1 MRPARLLAQILRK
14 VCAPL
19 TKCVPES
26 RSCGGTKVAIP
37 ACMLRSILVLGI
49 VLGGC
54 RREEITHYQVPK
66 AQAAPAAQAVPT
78 DIAPPPAA
86 AEAGLA
92 WTLPKGWT
100 DEAGSGM
107 RYATIKP
114 TTPKVDVSV
123 IVLPGP
129 AGGEL
134 ANVNRWRGQLGLQP
148 IDESAMN
155 AARKALK
162 APAGAIS
169 VYDFSDGQKKNRLIA
184 GLTVLNGSTWFVK
197 MTGEAAAVNAARP
210 DFLNLLQSL
219 HASAN

>member
-1 MRPARLLAQILRK
+1 
-14 VCAPL
+14 
-19 TKCVPES
+19 
-26 RSCGGTKVAIP
+26 
-37 ACMLRSILVLGI
+37 MLRSILLLAV

-54 RREEITHYQVPK
+54 RREEITHYQVDK
-66 AQAAPAAQAVPT
+66 EAQAAPAPAPVPV
-78 DIAPPPAA
+78 AAPAA
-86 AEAGLA
+86 AALA
-92 WTLPKGWT
+92 WKLPAGWT

-148 IDESAMN
+148 IDEAAMN
-155 AARKALK
+155 GSRKPLK
-162 APAGAIS
+162 APAGEIS

-197 MTGEAAAVNAARP
+197 MTGDVAAVDAARP
-210 DFLNLLQSL
+210 DFLQLLKSL
-219 HASAN
+219 HATVN